1 MLQKGQS
8 SADSLALP
16 EDLLGG
22 QSQNHEP
29 VGSGKGVEVRRE
41 ADLWGA
47 GPSLVISYLATG
59 TLHEPA
65 HF

>member
-29 VGSGKGVEVRRE
+29 AGSGKGEALTVRQTPGGE
-41 ADLWGA
+41 
-47 GPSLVISYLATG
+47 
-59 TLHEPA
+59 
-65 HF
+65 